1 MSEFEY
7 GILFS
12 SLVIISVLFLIEYFS
27 GDVTKKFILGDKGV
41 HTVVSVECKCGSNRP
56 YVIGSDSPQKC
67 PSCGG
72 TFLLQVSYKI
82 KEIRIWKK

>member
-12 SLVIISVLFLIEYFS
+12 ALVIGSVLLIIEYFS

-41 HTVVSVECKCGSNRP
+41 HTVVSVECKCGSMRP
-56 YVIGSDSPQKC
+56 FVIGNDSPEKC

-82 KEIRIWKK
+82 KQIS